1 MFSDIEIRR
10 MVIQETRIPAHPT
23 FEVTL
28 QHDYRRRGLFMEYQ
42 GKEMIEDV
50 INVRWSKKVDG
61 HRERVNNG
69 ITFGSMIGVL
79 VYSAPVLEIT
89 SRVIDEPVTYGL
101 STVEKT

>member
-1 MFSDIEIRR
+1 
-10 MVIQETRIPAHPT
+10 
-23 FEVTL
+23 
-28 QHDYRRRGLFMEYQ
+28 MEYQ